1 MLLHYLKRLL
11 VSQRCMCEPRERG
24 GGGGGGG
31 GGGVEYNN
39 GYSGQVSFLAKMF
52 CLVSGVPQ
60 EKY

>member
-24 GGGGGGG
+24 GGGGGA
-31 GGGVEYNN
+31 GVEYNN
-39 GYSGQVSFLAKMF
+39 GYSGQVSSLAKIF